1 MTKKKRLFVRVL
13 ARLIGKKDLIEEK
26 DSVEEKKMTQAELE
40 KFYKDTYAECQYM
53 KSNMS
58 SLDKADTINNELWLT
73 GQGG

>member
-1 MTKKKRLFVRVL
+1 MNKKKRLFIRVL

-26 DSVEEKKMTQAELE
+26 DSVEEKKMAKSELE
-40 KFYKDTYAECQYM
+40 KFYKDTYAECQRE
-53 KSNMS
+53 KDNMS